1 MANIYKAGDEVV
13 KQMKSLIKAD
23 FPHLLLI
30 QDDIVVVFREKAKEA
45 PGGQVILGTSKKA
58 PALLSVL
65 TDQEFQYKFI
75 IELAEDS
82 WHSLDPKQ
90 QEALIFHHLCSLRV
104 EEDPDKGEIKCQ
116 LRPPD
121 FYGYKEEVEKYGM
134 WRPYDEEVLSA
145 VEQMF
150 GKPKVAAPQVKKKKA
165 KAKNPKVD
173 DEDLDDVADVATV
186 QSRVVVESAMGDD
199 IDSVLEALGNN
210 S

>member
-1 MANIYKAGDEVV
+1 MANIYKAGEDT
-13 KQMKSLIKAD
+13 MKLMKKLIKSD
-23 FPHLLLI
+23 FPHLLLV
-30 QDDIVVVFREKAKEA
+30 QDDIAIVFREKAKEA
-45 PGGQVILGTSKKA
+45 PGGQTILGTSKKA

-65 TDQEFQYKFI
+65 TDKDYEYKFI

-82 WHSLDPKQ
+82 WHTLDPKQ
-90 QEALIFHHLCSLRV
+90 QEALVFHHLCSLRV

-134 WRPYDEEVLSA
+134 WRPYDDDVLSA

-150 GKPKVAAPQVKKKKA
+150 GKSQKAPTAAKKKK
-165 KAKNPKVD
+165 KRVD
-173 DEDLDDVADVATV
+173 EEDLEDVADVVSV
-186 QSRVVVESAMGDD
+186 QSRVTVDSSMGDD
-199 IDSVLEALGNN
+199 LDDVLEALGHD